1 MFKNYDFKD
10 VEEAIVKLWT
20 ANNIYVKAKA
30 KNVGGTPYYF
40 LQGPP
45 YTSGKLHIGHAWNN
59 SLKDMVLRY
68 KRMKGFDVWDRAGY
82 DMHGLPTERKVMELH
97 KMKFKSEIETFGI
110 AKFSE
115 ECLKYSTEKAMQMN
129 EDLFRLGIWMDYENP
144 YMPVTNEFMEGEW
157 FLVKRAHEQGRLFEG
172 DRTLTWCPSCA
183 TAMAKHECDYKTVE
197 DMSVFLKFKISGTK
211 NEYLLIW
218 TTTPWTIMFNLAIM
232 VNPELE
238 YVKVEVEGEQ
248 WVIAKALMNIFIQGV
263 VGKNYKIVEEFF
275 GDKLEGVEY
284 DHPWFD
290 LLPFYKEL
298 KSNHP
303 KVHTVVLSPEYVT
316 TDSGTGLVHCAPG
329 CGPEDFEV
337 GYRNNIPPFNTIDER
352 GMFPKEA
359 GPFAGRV
366 ARKDD
371 ALFIEDFRKSGML
384 IADNPVEHEYA
395 HCERCSSPVV
405 FRKTKQW
412 FFKVEDLKEKML
424 KFNNDAY
431 WVPKSGQNAFNSW
444 LENLRDNSISKQRYW
459 GTPVPIWRCDKCEHY
474 DVFGNLTELKEKAGK
489 VPDNMHKP
497 WIDEVTYA
505 CSCSG
510 TMKRV
515 PDILDVWIDAGTA
528 SWSCLYYPQRTDLF
542 DKYFPADFIL
552 EAKEQVRGWFN
563 LLMVASVIAL
573 DRPCFK
579 AVYMHGMITDYEG
592 RKMSKSLGNVLSPYE
607 VIDKHGS
614 DTLRYYMCE
623 TKPGQ
628 DINFSWEDVKLKF
641 KNLQVL
647 WNVQNYLF
655 DLTRTHKLVP
665 KSIGL
670 IDLDV
675 EEKYIF
681 SKTHTALKQVTE
693 MHDAY
698 LLNEITPVIEN
709 AFLALS
715 REYIQFIREKENKQL
730 IVDTL
735 HDCLFNFVKMLAPST
750 PFIAEAIYQN
760 MREEY
765 GYESESV
772 HLLDW
777 PVYDESFINPEL
789 EEEMRVSRE
798 IMTELLSAREKAGI
812 GVRWPLAE
820 AHVHLKNPATVKET
834 KRLILQQTNIKHI
847 DLKEGNFA
855 VELDTK
861 MTPELEQEGFT
872 RELGRRIQAL
882 RKKAG
887 LKKNDRIKMIVETT
901 FKLEHKFQ
909 DDLKEKVGAD
919 ALHFVH
925 ETKETSEFV
934 EEADIKGQKFKFVLK
949 K

>member
-1 MFKNYDFKD
+1 MFKNYEFKE
-10 VEEAIVKLWT
+10 VEEAIINLW
-20 ANNIYVKAKA
+20 KAKDIYNKA
-30 KNVGGTPYYF
+30 KQRNQGGTPYYF

-82 DMHGLPTERKVMELH
+82 DMHGLPTEKKVMELH
-97 KMKFKSEIETFGI
+97 KMKFKSEIETFGV
-110 AKFSE
+110 AKFNE

-129 EDLFRLGIWMDYENP
+129 EDLFRLGIWMDYEDP
-144 YMPVTNEFMEGEW
+144 YMPVKTEFMEGEW
-157 FLVKRAHEQGRLFEG
+157 FLVKKAHEQGRLFEG

-197 DMSVFLKFKISGTK
+197 DTSVFLKFKVKGTK
-211 NEYLLIW
+211 NEYLVIW

-238 YVKVEVEGEQ
+238 YVKVKVEEEQ
-248 WVIAKALMNIFIQGV
+248 WIVSKALMNIFIQGV
-263 VGKNYKIVEEFF
+263 VGKKYEIIEEFF
-275 GDKLEGVEY
+275 GEKLEGVEY
-284 DHPWFD
+284 EHPWFE
-290 LLPFYKEL
+290 LLPFYKKL
-298 KSNHP
+298 KEEHP
-303 KVHTVVLSPEYVT
+303 KVHTVVLSSEYVT

-329 CGPEDFEV
+329 CGPEDFEI
-337 GYRNNIPPFNTIDER
+337 GYRNNIPPFNIIDER
-352 GMFPKEA
+352 GMFPEEA

-371 ALFIEDFRKSGML
+371 ALFIKDFEKAGML
-384 IADNPVEHEYA
+384 VADNPVEHEYA
-395 HCERCSSPVV
+395 HCERCGSPVV

-412 FFKVEDLKEKML
+412 FFKVEDLKEKMIDI
-424 KFNNDAY
+424 NRNTY
-431 WVPKSGQNAFNSW
+431 WVPKAGQNAFNSW

-459 GTPVPIWRCDKCEHY
+459 GTPVPIWRCDKCANYE
-474 DVFGNLTELKEKAGK
+474 VIGNVAELKEKAGE
-489 VPDNMHKP
+489 VPKNIHKP
-497 WIDEVTYA
+497 WIDEVTY
-505 CSCSG
+505 SCECGG

-528 SWSCLYYPQRTDLF
+528 SWSSLYYPQRKDLF
-542 DKYFPADFIL
+542 EKFFPADFIL

-573 DRPCFK
+573 DRDCFK
-579 AVYMHGMITDYEG
+579 AVYMHGMITDIEG
-592 RKMSKSLGNVLSPYE
+592 KKMSKSLGNVISPYE

-628 DINFSWEDVKLKF
+628 DVNFSWEDIKLKF

-655 DLTRTHKLVP
+655 DLTRTHKLTPEPV
-665 KSIGL
+665 GL
-670 IDLDV
+670 KDMDV

-681 SKTHTALKQVTE
+681 SRVHSALKQVTE

-698 LLNEITPVIEN
+698 LLNDITPVIES

-715 REYIQFIREKENKQL
+715 REYIQFIRDKENKQL
-730 IVDTL
+730 IVNTI
-735 HDCLFNFVKMLAPST
+735 HDCLFNVIKMLAPST
-750 PFIAEAIYQN
+750 PLIAEAIYQN
-760 MREEY
+760 MKEEY
-765 GYESESV
+765 GYEDESV
-772 HLLDW
+772 HLLNW
-777 PVYDESFINPEL
+777 PEFDEAFINPEL

-798 IMTELLSAREKAGI
+798 IMTEILAKREEFGV
-812 GVRWPLAE
+812 GVRWPLSKAE
-820 AHVHLKNPATVKET
+820 VHLKEPEKVKET
-834 KRLILQQTNIKHI
+834 KRLILQQTNIKHL
-847 DLKEGNFA
+847 DLKKGDFA
-855 VELDTK
+855 VSLDTNI
-861 MTPELEQEGFT
+861 TPELEQEGYA

-887 LKKNDRIKMIVETT
+887 LKKNDRIKMTVETAYA
-901 FKLEHKFQ
+901 LEKKFQ
-909 DDLKEKVGAD
+909 EELKEKVGAD
-919 ALHFVH
+919 SLHFVH
-925 ETKETSEFV
+925 ETKETSDFMD
-934 EEADIKGQKFKFVLK
+934 EADIKGKKFRFVLK